1 MINGVMIVQ
10 GYIGTRGI
18 MKREEEMRSRPAA
31 EFCTCCEAGA
41 AVRRVVG
48 LAALGA
54 MKPASV

>member
-18 MKREEEMRSRPAA
+18 MKREEEMRPRPAE
-31 EFCTCCEAGA
+31 EFCTCEMRA

-48 LAALGA
+48 LAGVRLD
-54 MKPASV
+54 